1 MGILKQIVACLATCG
16 IKSKCNMRM
25 CSCCISDCMV
35 EEKPHYIESDESDE
49 SSKQL
54 KKLKRANKQLV
65 NRIRTTVV

>member
-1 MGILKQIVACLATCG
+1 MGILKQIVACLSTCG

-35 EEKPHYIESDESDE
+35 EEKPHYIES
-49 SSKQL
+49 SKQL